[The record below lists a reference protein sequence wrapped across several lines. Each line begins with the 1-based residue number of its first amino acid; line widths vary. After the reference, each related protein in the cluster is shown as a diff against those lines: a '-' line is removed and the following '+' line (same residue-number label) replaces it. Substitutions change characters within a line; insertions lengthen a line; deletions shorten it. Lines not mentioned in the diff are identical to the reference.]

1 MKKRLDEVLVEKA
14 LVSTRSKAKEQI
26 VNRKEVY
33 VNNVLITKAG
43 FMVSETDLIDIRLKQ
58 STFVSRAGLKLE
70 KTIKDWKI
78 DLNNKVCL
86 DIGASTGGF
95 TQVCLENNA
104 SLVYAVDVGT
114 DQLDESLKNNKL
126 VKDMQKYNFRYAK
139 KEDFD
144 KNIEFFCCD
153 VSFISLDKILPTLNS
168 LIQEQTSGVV
178 LIKPEFEAGSELAK
192 NGKVNLKS
200 THLQVIKNF
209 IYYSKENGFSVDRLT
224 YSPIVGN
231 KKQNIEYLAYLT
243 KTKKQKNWKDEE
255 LNKVVNQSWKY
266 LT

>member
-1 MKKRLDEVLVEKA
+1 MKKRLDEVLVEKE
-14 LVSTRSKAKEQI
+14 LVSTRSKAKERI

-33 VNNVLITKAG
+33 VNNTLVTKAG
-43 FMVSETDLIDIRLKQ
+43 FMVNETDLIEIKLKQ

-70 KTIKDWKI
+70 KAIKDWKI
-78 DLNNKVCL
+78 DLNNKICL

-95 TQVCLENNA
+95 TEVCLENKA

-114 DQLDESLKNNKL
+114 DQLDSSLKNNPL

-139 KEDFD
+139 QEDFNQTID
-144 KNIEFFCCD
+144 FFCCD
-153 VSFISLDKILPTLNS
+153 VSFISLDKILPALNS
-168 LIQEQTSGVV
+168 LIKEQTYGVV
-178 LIKPEFEAGSELAK
+178 LLKPEFEAGSELAK

-209 IYYSKENGFSVDRLT
+209 IFYAKQNGFSVDRLT

-243 KTKKQKNWKDEE
+243 KTENQKNWKEEE

>member
-1 MKKRLDEVLVEKA
+1 MKKRLDEVLVEKN

-33 VNNVLITKAG
+33 VNNNLITKAG
-43 FMVSETDLIDIRLKQ
+43 FMVNETDLIEIKLKQ

-95 TQVCLENNA
+95 TEVCLENKA

-114 DQLDESLKNNKL
+114 DQLDFSLKNNPL

-139 KEDFD
+139 PEDFD
-144 KNIEFFCCD
+144 QTIDFFCCD
-153 VSFISLDKILPTLNS
+153 VSFISVDKILPALNN
-168 LIQEQTSGVV
+168 LIKEQTYGVM
-178 LIKPEFEAGSELAK
+178 LIKPEFEAGNELAK

-209 IYYSKENGFSVDRLT
+209 IHYAKQNGFSVDRLT

-231 KKQNIEYLAYLT
+231 KKQNIEYLGFLT
-243 KTKKQKNWKDEE
+243 KTENQKKWKEEE